1 MFKEISKV
9 IYHILKNYEDKDNN
23 SFIYILDELGSNLI
37 RLVIDLG
44 SMYNNPYIALDEP
57 NNELLNFANS
67 KCDSNLYIFDD
78 LLDDEM
84 PYTNDYPRKIDIF
97 DNDWEDYSYGDVI
110 HTIYKDYNNIEELN
124 FGFYGEISNTVYF
137 NRDNNTNV
145 KIIIEES
152 KNNIGKFN
160 FCIVYKDESNYIAT
174 SIIDQKENR
183 KEQIFGMLKDI
194 IYNIVLALKTFE
206 FTILDI
212 RKSFNDYKFVCNDD
226 YFYKILSEYLD
237 ENNKK
242 YKWVLD
248 KNIADS
254 NYKKLVQDLKSSVV
268 NYVIKENEED
278 NIEIPSNNNFQ
289 LEKSVDNIISSLEE
303 IQCFCGNKTTTLMV
317 PQKIKNCFKTI
328 VSYQYEIGKYY
339 KINIGCTDIL
349 DKDRNVS
356 MHFPVIML
364 LDENYNIIEEN
375 KINDNN
381 VAKCYSEIINWLQEE
396 LENFGIPISMLMNGI
411 ISDNN
416 SISDIINNSN
426 KCNVIVLDKN
436 TASNFSEI
444 SNLIDDIMNNINS
457 NVNNKILNK
466 NIKNKTIS
474 ENKNNKV
481 YVKFQNPLQYEE
493 YIKEQLLQYLK
504 CIKVQFCLNKEDL
517 KLTSM
522 LYKEFADMSAVEY
535 YDYNNIFSDF
545 IYNELFKYDS
555 LLININYKDILLDS
569 MCTLYDGNIVRLGR
583 IFDKINCSMPKI
595 KNWYK
600 NGTMYDTSSKLNL
613 NICSCIGCINIDL
626 TGLYN
631 YIFSKDNKQIFLDAT
646 RISDDRFTNRNIFE
660 ISSYIWSVISN
671 VFYEE
676 YIKDNNYR
684 GENQLRE
691 NKYLEYSDGY
701 SVGQLMDIFD
711 ELIKDGYLK
720 KNDIYLILDMMNTII
735 NDDTDKIIDINHTSD
750 EDKES
755 RYQTE
760 IKLPDGYRFYT
771 NSVEKYYFRL
781 KPEIKTLKHDFDSN
795 NNYFNEFSLKVLRSD
810 YNKLSDFYRN
820 LILIQNIK
828 DNKKFEEDL
837 LKVLKYCKYNL
848 DNNKY

>member
-84 PYTNDYPRKIDIF
+84 PYINDYPRKIDIF
-97 DNDWEDYSYGDVI
+97 DNNWEDYSYGDVI
-110 HTIYKDYNNIEELN
+110 HTVYKDYNNIEELN

-194 IYNIVLALKTFE
+194 ISNIVLALKTFE

-212 RKSFNDYKFVCNDD
+212 RKNFNDYKFVCNDN
-226 YFYKILSEYLD
+226 YFYEILSEYLD

-242 YKWVLD
+242 YKWILD

-254 NYKKLVQDLKSSVV
+254 KYKKLVQDLKSSVV

-328 VSYQYEIGKYY
+328 ISYQYETGKYY
-339 KINIGCTDIL
+339 KINIGCTDVL

-364 LDENYNIIEEN
+364 LDENYNIIKEN

-396 LENFGIPISMLMNGI
+396 LENFGIPVSMLVNGI
-411 ISDNN
+411 ISAND

-444 SNLIDDIMNNINS
+444 NNLIDDIMNNINS

-569 MCTLYDGNIVRLGR
+569 MCTLYDGNTVRLGR
-583 IFDKINCSMPKI
+583 IFDKINCSMPKV

-631 YIFSKDNKQIFLDAT
+631 YIFGKDNKQIFLDAT
-646 RISDDRFTNRNIFE
+646 RISDDRFVNRNIFE

-676 YIKDNNYR
+676 YIKDTNYR

-691 NKYLEYSDGY
+691 NKYLEYSDEY
-701 SVGQLMDIFD
+701 SVGQLMDFFD
-711 ELIKDGYLK
+711 ELIKDGYLN
-720 KNDIYLILDMMNTII
+720 KNDIHLILDMMNTII
-735 NDDTDKIIDINHTSD
+735 NDNTDKIIDINHTSD

-771 NSVEKYYFRL
+771 DSVEKYYFRL

-795 NNYFNEFSLKVLRSD
+795 NNYFNEFSLKVLRSN

-837 LKVLKYCKYNL
+837 LNVLKYCKYNL

>member
-110 HTIYKDYNNIEELN
+110 HTVYKDYNNIEELN

-212 RKSFNDYKFVCNDD
+212 RKSFNEYKFVCNDD

-444 SNLIDDIMNNINS
+444 SNLIDDIMNNINN

-474 ENKNNKV
+474 GNKNNKV

-691 NKYLEYSDGY
+691 NKYLEYSDEY

-720 KNDIYLILDMMNTII
+720 KNDIYLVLDMMNTII
-735 NDDTDKIIDINHTSD
+735 NDDTDKIIDINHTSN

-771 NSVEKYYFRL
+771 DSVEKYYFRL

>member
-254 NYKKLVQDLKSSVV
+254 NYKKLVQDLKSSVI

-569 MCTLYDGNIVRLGR
+569 MCTLYDGNTVRLGR

-691 NKYLEYSDGY
+691 NKYLEYSDEY
-701 SVGQLMDIFD
+701 SVGQLIDIFD

>member
-44 SMYNNPYIALDEP
+44 SMYNNPYIGLDEP

-84 PYTNDYPRKIDIF
+84 PYINDYPRKIDIF
-97 DNDWEDYSYGDVI
+97 DNNWEDYTYGDVI
-110 HTIYKDYNNIEELN
+110 HTVYKDYNNIEELN

-160 FCIVYKDESNYIAT
+160 FCMVYKDESNYISTA
-174 SIIDQKENR
+174 IIDQKENR
-183 KEQIFGMLKDI
+183 KEQIFKMLKDI

-212 RKSFNDYKFVCNDD
+212 RKNFNEYKFVCNDD

-242 YKWVLD
+242 YKWILD

-268 NYVIKENEED
+268 NYIIKENEEN
-278 NIEIPSNNNFQ
+278 NIEIPLNNNFQ

-317 PQKIKNCFKTI
+317 PQKIKNYFKTI
-328 VSYQYEIGKYY
+328 VSYQYEAGKYY
-339 KINIGCTDIL
+339 KINIGCTDVL
-349 DKDRNVS
+349 DKDRNIS

-396 LENFGIPISMLMNGI
+396 LENFGIPVSTLMNGI
-411 ISDNN
+411 ISTSD

-436 TASNFSEI
+436 TTSNFSEI
-444 SNLIDDIMNNINS
+444 NDLIDDIMNNINS
-457 NVNNKILNK
+457 NINNKILNK
-466 NIKNKTIS
+466 NKTIS
-474 ENKNNKV
+474 GRKNNKV

-545 IYNELFKYDS
+545 IYNELFKGDS

-569 MCTLYDGNIVRLGR
+569 MCTLYDGNNIRLER
-583 IFDKINCSMPKI
+583 IFDKINCSMPKV

-613 NICSCIGCINIDL
+613 NICSYIGCINIDL

-631 YIFSKDNKQIFLDAT
+631 YIFGKDNKQIFLDAT

-676 YIKDNNYR
+676 YIKDTNYR

-691 NKYLEYSDGY
+691 NKYLEYSDEY
-701 SVGQLMDIFD
+701 SVGQLMDFFD

-735 NDDTDKIIDINHTSD
+735 NDDTDKIIDINRTSD

-760 IKLPDGYRFYT
+760 IKLPDGYIFYSD
-771 NSVEKYYFRL
+771 SVEKYYFRI
-781 KPEIKTLKHDFDSN
+781 KPEIKSLKRDFDSN
-795 NNYFNEFSLKVLRSD
+795 NNYFNEFSLKALRSD
-810 YNKLSDFYRN
+810 YNRFSDFYRN

-837 LKVLKYCKYNL
+837 LNVLKYCKYNL